1 MARLKGV
8 FFDTSVLLG
17 GTIDVGPSSRAA
29 QNVMDAIAD
38 GKLAR
43 PLTAWHCCLEYY
55 AVATRLPEELRLPPP
70 DALRLVEEEILGRFE
85 VVDLPPRE
93 RRSFFRSAVAQ
104 RVAGG
109 RLYDAH
115 IAAIARSCGASVI
128 VTENVRHFRS
138 SPGDPLRVLT
148 AAEFLSEA

>member
-1 MARLKGV
+1 ME
-8 FFDTSVLLG
+8 
-17 GTIDVGPSSRAA
+17 
-29 QNVMDAIAD
+29 
-38 GKLAR
+38 R

-85 VVDLPPRE
+85 VVDLPVRE
-93 RRSFFRSAVAQ
+93 RVSFFRSAVAQ

-138 SPGDPLRVLT
+138 SPGDPLLVRT
-148 AAEFLSEA
+148 AAEFLAEA

>member
-1 MARLKGV
+1 M
-8 FFDTSVLLG
+8 
-17 GTIDVGPSSRAA
+17 
-29 QNVMDAIAD
+29 
-38 GKLAR
+38 
-43 PLTAWHCCLEYY
+43 
-55 AVATRLPEELRLPPP
+55 
-70 DALRLVEEEILGRFE
+70 
-85 VVDLPPRE
+85 VDLPPRE
-93 RRSFFRSAVAQ
+93 RLSFFRSAVAQ

-148 AAEFLSEA
+148 AAEFLAEAEGGAAYRFGACQLASVFSSPSVYSFGGPPFFESSIAFSMRGVASAVFPASWRRRAFSS